1 MQIRPKAYLHF
12 ISLWRSLRNS
22 ILPHDGDVP
31 RETSP
36 SLIFVAVVL
45 TLLSAILE
53 VDLHR
58 GELESLGL
66 LRSHDSPPAAFLG
79 P

>member
-1 MQIRPKAYLHF
+1 MQIRSKTYLHF

-22 ILPHDGDVP
+22 IPPLHGDAP
-31 RETSP
+31 RQASP
-36 SLIFVAVVL
+36 SLVYVAVVL
-45 TLLSAILE
+45 TFLLAILE

-66 LRSHDSPPAAFLG
+66 LANRDPPPAAFLG